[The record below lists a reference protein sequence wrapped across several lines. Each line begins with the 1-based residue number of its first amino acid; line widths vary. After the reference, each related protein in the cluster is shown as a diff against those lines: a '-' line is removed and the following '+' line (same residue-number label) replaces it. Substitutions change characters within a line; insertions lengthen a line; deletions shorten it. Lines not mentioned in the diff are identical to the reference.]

1 MIQKNTETAP
11 EITRETTM
19 GQILSLYPEAQKV
32 LFFKYH
38 IGGCGNCGYQP
49 SETLEQVCK
58 RRSILGVNEVIRTV
72 KESAPWLTKLEAA
85 PSEVAELLKTSQE
98 VKLLDVR
105 EPWEHD
111 AAKIAGSKLLNQ
123 ELSEEIMGTW
133 PKETPLIFYCHH
145 GVRSLDAATYFAGHG
160 FVASRSLTGGID
172 RWSQEIDSTVP
183 RY

>member
-1 MIQKNTETAP
+1 MTQTNVDAAP
-11 EITRETTM
+11 EITRESTM
-19 GQILSLYPEAQKV
+19 GQILSQYPEAQKV

-72 KESAPWLTKLEAA
+72 KESVNWLAKLEIA
-85 PSEVAELLKTSQE
+85 PAELAALIKASPDI
-98 VKLLDVR
+98 KLIDVR
-105 EPWEHD
+105 EPWEHE
-111 AAKIAGSKLLNQ
+111 AAKLAGSKLLDQ
-123 ELSEEIMGTW
+123 DLSEEIMRDW
-133 PKETPLIFYCHH
+133 PKDTPLYFYCHH

-160 FVASRSLTGGID
+160 FTQSRSLTGGLD
-172 RWSQEIDSTVP
+172 RWSQEIDQAVP